1 VTRRFLG
8 SIITK
13 NPTEPTS
20 NGQQAA
26 APGVWTLQQA
36 LQYQKA
42 GVWPTQGIGVV
53 GVEHVFNNYV
63 YAGDGTT
70 SNTITT
76 GIDLSTNDGLV
87 FIKAADGSAQAAS
100 ALYDTVRGVT
110 KELRTSGGNAT
121 TGEDTQSQGVTAFNT
136 DGFTVGNR
144 ASVNNNNFDFAAWT
158 FVNQAKF
165 FDCFTYTGDGTTSR
179 EISHSLGSRP
189 GWVVIKRTDAAGN
202 WFVAARYSDTQYV
215 GSDTSDYLQWNS
227 TTASSTLASD
237 YQTKFT
243 STNFNVSAWNNPASS
258 VNINTATYVCY
269 VFAHNDGDADFGP
282 EANADIIKCGSYE
295 ATNGSEL
302 DVDLGFE
309 PQFVITKRIDAAGS
323 WHIQD
328 TIRGFSPI
336 ETNNLFD
343 LLIEDTTLSNTN
355 TGIGLTTT
363 GFTVPGTSGDYNSNG
378 DYIYLAV
385 RRGPMFGLND
395 VADLFKVFKTNSGT
409 AAAPS
414 FEFADM
420 VMNTRRDATYDRHL
434 VDRFRGVPYDG
445 GATSGGFG
453 RGYLETN
460 NSTAAVDYTGESS
473 AGSGLDN
480 LFATDKNAIIASLSG
495 SNGSVMHAWRRAPK
509 YFDVA
514 AYFGTGVA
522 RTISHSLGAT
532 PEMMWIKRT
541 GSTQDWIVYHKDLNG
556 SVTPEDYYL
565 NLNDNGAEASNTSY
579 FNSTAPTSEVFSVG
593 NVNDVN
599 SSGLYSAYLFA
610 TQEGISKVGSYTGTG
625 SDITVDCGFENGTQ
639 YLLVKSATST
649 ANWYV
654 WDSARG
660 IVAGNDPYI
669 KLDTSNPETTGEDVV
684 DTDSSGFV
692 VASTAPSGTINNSGE
707 TYIFYAVA
715 AAP

>member
-1 VTRRFLG
+1 MTRRFIG
-8 SIITK
+8 SFITK
-13 NPTEPTS
+13 NPTEPTN

-42 GVWPTQGIGVV
+42 GVWPTQGLGIV
-53 GVEHVFNNYV
+53 GVEHVFNNYA
-63 YAGDGTT
+63 YDGDGTT

-87 FIKAADGSAQAAS
+87 FIKGSTGTAAAS
-100 ALYDTVRGVT
+100 ALYDTVRGVER
-110 KELRTSGGNAT
+110 ELTTSGGNALNGDSSQP
-121 TGEDTQSQGVTAFNT
+121 TGLLSFNT
-136 DGFTVGNR
+136 DGFTVGSR
-144 ASVNNNNFDFAAWT
+144 ASVNNNNNTFAAWT
-158 FVNQAKF
+158 FVNQARF

-189 GWVVIKRTDAAGN
+189 GWVIIKRKDNTGN
-202 WFVAARYSDTQYV
+202 WYVAARYSDTQYV
-215 GSDTSDYLQWNS
+215 GSDTSNYLQWQS

-243 STNFNVSAWNNPASS
+243 STNFNISAWNNPAGS
-258 VNINTATYVCY
+258 VNITSAEYVCY
-269 VFAHNDGDADFGP
+269 LFAHNDGDGDFGP

-295 ATNGSEL
+295 ATNGTEL

-309 PQFVITKRIDAAGS
+309 PQFVITKRIDAAGY
-323 WHIQD
+323 WHVQD
-328 TIRGFSPI
+328 VIRGFSPI
-336 ETNNLFD
+336 EQSNLYD
-343 LLIEDTTLSNTN
+343 LLINDTANSNVN

-363 GFTVPGTSGDYNSNG
+363 GFTVPGTSGDYNSGG

-395 VADLFKVFKTNSGT
+395 VADLFKVFRTNSGT
-409 AAAPS
+409 TAAPS

-434 VDRFRGVPYDG
+434 VDRFRGVPLPG
-445 GATSGGFG
+445 VPTSSSFG

-460 NSTAAVDYTGESS
+460 NSTAAVDYTGSNS
-473 AGSGLDN
+473 AGTGLDN
-480 LFATDKNAIIASLSG
+480 VFSTWENGLVASLSG

-514 AYFGTGVA
+514 GYFGTGVA

-532 PEMMWIKRT
+532 PEMMWIKQT
-541 GSTQDWIVYHKDLNG
+541 NGTNDWIVYHKDLNG

-565 NLNDNGAEASNTSY
+565 NLNDSGVEASNTSF
-579 FNSTAPTSEVFSVG
+579 FNSTAPTASVFSVG
-593 NVNDVN
+593 NVSSVN
-599 SSGLYSAYLFA
+599 SNNNSYAAYLFA
-610 TQEGISKVGSYTGTG
+610 TQDGISKVGSYTGTG
-625 SDITVDCGFENGTQ
+625 SDITVDCGFTNGTQ

-669 KLDTSNPETTGEDVV
+669 RLDVSNPETTGEDLV

-692 VASTAPSGTINNSGE
+692 VASTAPTGTINNSGE

>member
-20 NGQQAA
+20 NAQQGA

-42 GVWPTQGIGVV
+42 GVWPTQGNGVV

-63 YAGDGTT
+63 YGGDGTT
-70 SNTITT
+70 SNTVTT

-87 FIKAADGSAQAAS
+87 FIKASTGTSASS
-100 ALYDTVRGVT
+100 ALYDTVRGVER
-110 KELRTSGGNAT
+110 ELTTSGGNST
-121 TGEDTQSQGVTAFNT
+121 NGDSSQPTGLLSFNT
-136 DGFTVGNR
+136 DGFTVGSR
-144 ASVNNNNFDFAAWT
+144 GSVNNSGNTFAAWT
-158 FVNQAKF
+158 FVNQARF

-189 GWVVIKRTDAAGN
+189 GWVIIKRKDNAGN
-202 WFVAARYSDTQYV
+202 WYVAARYSDTQYV
-215 GSDTSDYLQWNS
+215 GSDTSNYLQWQS

-243 STNFNVSAWNNPASS
+243 STNFNISAWNNPAGS
-258 VNINTATYVCY
+258 VNITSAEYVCY
-269 VFAHNDGDADFGP
+269 VFAHNDGDGDFGP
-282 EANADIIKCGSYE
+282 DANADIIKCGSYE

-309 PQFVITKRIDAAGS
+309 PQFVITKRIDAAGY

-328 TIRGFSPI
+328 NIRGFSPI
-336 ETNNLFD
+336 ETNNLYD
-343 LLIEDTTLSNTN
+343 LLINDTTLSNQN

-395 VADLFKVFKTNSGT
+395 VADLFKVFRTNSGVVT
-409 AAAPS
+409 APS

-434 VDRFRGVPYDG
+434 VDRFRGVPLPG
-445 GATSGGFG
+445 VATSSGFG

-460 NSTAAVDYTGESS
+460 NSTAAVDYTGSNS
-473 AGSGLDN
+473 AGSALQN
-480 LFATDKNAIIASLSG
+480 LFSTWKNGLVASLSG
-495 SNGSVMHAWRRAPK
+495 SNGSVMHAWRRSPK

-522 RTISHSLGAT
+522 RTISHSLGAV

-541 GSTQDWIVYHKDLNG
+541 NGTNDWIVYHKDLNG

-565 NLNDNGAEASNTSY
+565 NLNDNGVEASNTSF
-579 FNSTAPTSEVFSVG
+579 FNSTAPTASVFSVG
-593 NVNDVN
+593 NVSSVN
-599 SSGLYSAYLFA
+599 SNNNSYAAYLFA
-610 TQEGISKVGSYTGTG
+610 TQDGISKVGTYTGTG
-625 SDITVDCGFENGTQ
+625 SDITVDCGFTNGTQ

-669 KLDTSNPETTGEDVV
+669 RLDVSNPETTGEDVV